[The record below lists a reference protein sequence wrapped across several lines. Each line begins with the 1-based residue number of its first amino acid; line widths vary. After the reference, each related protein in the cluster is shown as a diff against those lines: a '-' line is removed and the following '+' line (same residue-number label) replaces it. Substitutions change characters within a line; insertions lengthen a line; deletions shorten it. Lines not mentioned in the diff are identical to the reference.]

1 MPIRQFPVRTGR
13 KTITNTATQLTAV
26 DAEGQRGVQIVAGSA
41 NADTVYVGESSA
53 VTADGGDTTD
63 GYPLAA
69 GETLVLPTLRADEL
83 YLIADSSGSNK
94 VWWILI

>member
-13 KTITNTATQLTAV
+13 KTITNSATQLTAV
-26 DAEGQRGVQIVAGSA
+26 DATGLRGVQIVAGSA
-41 NADTVYVGESSA
+41 NADVLYVGESSA
-53 VTADGGDTTD
+53 VTADASDTTD

-83 YLIADSSGSNK
+83 YLIADGAGSNK
-94 VWWILI
+94 VWWILV